1 VKPKWSSGRKR
12 GRRLVGERWLASG
25 LWSIR
30 ATMGSLR
37 RCRLGWGIVGGG
49 CPREAFAMG
58 KVDGDIA
65 SGHWLVVDGGNSG
78 ITEITIK
85 T

>member
-1 VKPKWSSGRKR
+1 
-12 GRRLVGERWLASG
+12 
-25 LWSIR
+25 
-30 ATMGSLR
+30 MGSLR